1 MEYQNVDEVVR
12 KQACERV
19 KQLAEAITKIRKKYY
34 LCFNKISDP
43 DKLKYEELK
52 AKMQAIAEENGLNKL
67 SIELIHNIE
76 DIQYSGKRPVN
87 IVGDNNKPTNKMLD
101 EVYQMYLAA
110 VQLLTEIIIK
120 FKHSTDAKQDTI
132 YMKRARTIQ
141 SYIKELLEFLEQ
153 YCSKIKLKRDKW
165 NELFRKFEEQTREYL
180 KNTFET
186 CYNSA
191 KVEPLKLNEA
201 NEIIATCIAKEKDRD
216 RSMFAEGRV

>member
-1 MEYQNVDEVVR
+1 MEYQNVDEAVR
-12 KQACERV
+12 RQACERV
-19 KQLAEAITKIRKKYY
+19 KQLAELIKKIRKKYY

-43 DKLKYEELK
+43 DKAKYEELK
-52 AKMQAIAEENGLNKL
+52 AKMQVIAEENGLKKL
-67 SIELIHNIE
+67 SVELIHNI
-76 DIQYSGKRPVN
+76 DIQYSGKRPAN
-87 IVGDNNKPTNKMLD
+87 MVGDNNKPTNKMLD

-120 FKHSTDAKQDTI
+120 FKHSTDAKKDTI
-132 YMKRARTIQ
+132 YMKRAIAIQ

-180 KNTFET
+180 RNTFEI
-186 CYNSA
+186 CYNSV

-216 RSMFAEGRV
+216 RSMFAEERV